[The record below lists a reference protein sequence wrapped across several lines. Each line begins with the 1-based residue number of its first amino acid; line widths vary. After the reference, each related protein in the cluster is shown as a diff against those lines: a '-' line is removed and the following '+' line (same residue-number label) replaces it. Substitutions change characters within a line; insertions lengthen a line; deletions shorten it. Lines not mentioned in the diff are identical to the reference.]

1 MNNLFGVKVIKT
13 DENLFEDV
21 LHVSDDEFL
30 HSYNG
35 IVDFFSIDRLKDK
48 VDKFSVDE
56 VLVNFNDGRIIHFL
70 KDIDF
75 SHGFLLGGYVACND
89 LNNS

>member
-35 IVDFFSIDRLKDK
+35 IVDFFPIDRLKDK